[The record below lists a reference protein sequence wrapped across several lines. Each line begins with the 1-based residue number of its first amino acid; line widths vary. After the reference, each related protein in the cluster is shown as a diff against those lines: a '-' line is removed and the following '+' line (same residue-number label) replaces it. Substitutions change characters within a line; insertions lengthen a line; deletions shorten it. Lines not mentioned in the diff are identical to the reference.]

1 MILPAGLNLTKT
13 VYLNLFQH
21 APCLFTLNIDF
32 ATITFVLVLILHKM
46 VIMITMSGFKIDINS
61 SRNSR
66 NSNIIPNVN
75 WNGQENIS
83 YSTTATLIRA
93 GRFYSIYGTPDNFIM
108 EDKTKSGL
116 EVKERYFDSK
126 YETDCD
132 SGICSSKFWP
142 IVSSRICSLL
152 FLSSGPNGIL
162 VKVAQ
167 CVFHISSLASYSLHV
182 HFILKCNLSVKTRAP
197 TFLLKRVWDMK

>member
-75 WNGQENIS
+75 
-83 YSTTATLIRA
+83 
-93 GRFYSIYGTPDNFIM
+93 
-108 EDKTKSGL
+108 
-116 EVKERYFDSK
+116 
-126 YETDCD
+126 
-132 SGICSSKFWP
+132 
-142 IVSSRICSLL
+142 
-152 FLSSGPNGIL
+152 
-162 VKVAQ
+162 
-167 CVFHISSLASYSLHV
+167 
-182 HFILKCNLSVKTRAP
+182 
-197 TFLLKRVWDMK
+197 